1 MQKAPPKFFK
11 LLIILSLF
19 VVICLVLFLS
29 GISPLIVFIS
39 FSALGLLLWWF
50 TRRTPPEGEMPCAS
64 VSCCH
69 YLKDGEEEKQQ

>member
-1 MQKAPPKFFK
+1 MQKARSKFFK

-19 VVICLVLFLS
+19 VAMCLVLLLS
-29 GISPLIVFIS
+29 GISPLVVFIS
-39 FSALGLLLWWF
+39 VSALGLLLWWF

-69 YLKDGEEEKQQ
+69 YLKDGEEEKPQ

>member
-1 MQKAPPKFFK
+1 MQKARSKTLK
-11 LLIILSLF
+11 LLIIASLF
-19 VVICLVLFLS
+19 VAICLILLLA
-29 GISPLIVFIS
+29 GISPMVVFIS
-39 FSALGLLLWWF
+39 VSALGLLLWWF

>member
-1 MQKAPPKFFK
+1 MQKAGPKFFK
-11 LLIILSLF
+11 LLIM
-19 VVICLVLFLS
+19 ICLLVAICMILLLS

-39 FSALGLLLWWF
+39 VFGLGLLFWWF

-69 YLKDGEEEKQQ
+69 YLKDGEEEKPQ